1 MCLQQACNIKVS
13 GIYPGPMKSL
23 LLKPNLET
31 ICIIHVAHRD
41 TQYIME
47 TLSERCSH
55 VTHISGVN
63 GRSRARGGRCAE
75 GRRKDAEKMSAD
87 ECEGNR
93 PLALAFI
100 ARALF
105 TPFLF
110 LTLSPLFPP
119 LSPPLL
125 TALLLPVTLHS
136 FLAPFLPMSLL
147 QIPLF
152 IPSSLCLA

>member
-1 MCLQQACNIKVS
+1 
-13 GIYPGPMKSL
+13 MKSL

-55 VTHISGVN
+55 ITHISGVN
-63 GRSRARGGRCAE
+63 GRSRAREGRCGD
-75 GRRKDAEKMSAD
+75 GRGKDAEKMSAD

-100 ARALF
+100 ARSLF

-110 LTLSPLFPP
+110 LTLPPFFPT
-119 LSPPLL
+119 LSSPLL
-125 TALLLPVTLHS
+125 TVLLLPFILHL
-136 FLAPFLPMSLL
+136 FLSPFLPMSSPNPTFYPIISLPGL
-147 QIPLF
+147 RGWCSQYL
-152 IPSSLCLA
+152 SSPV